1 MHLKIK
7 TTKFGC
13 IFVWATKKIDVRIVL
28 KSTWSKNQNKIV
40 ILNLWTK
47 HFGGKIISPLL
58 GLFPIFFPSA
68 FSLFFSSAFFFFS
81 SAFSNF
87 FSSAFCFLSSAFSF
101 FLSSA
106 LSFFLSA
113 GVFFFLSLAFSFF
126 SSFFLSI
133 SNRCSSSS
141 WSVSSSLS
149 KMLEKNLIN

>member
-1 MHLKIK
+1 M
-7 TTKFGC
+7 KF
-13 IFVWATKKIDVRIVL
+13 K
-28 KSTWSKNQNKIV
+28 TWSKKLKENCYHE
-40 ILNLWTK
+40 WPK
-47 HFGGKIISPLL
+47 HFWDKRISPLL
-58 GLFPIFFPSA
+58 GLFLIFFPSA
-68 FSLFFSSAFFFFS
+68 FSLFFSSAFFLFS

-113 GVFFFLSLAFSFF
+113 GVFLLLSLAFSFF

-149 KMLEKNLIN
+149 KMLELKQGNYVIKG